1 MRGHYELS
9 LSDGTKIPMRFC
21 TWSLKR
27 FCQLQGIGPSDI
39 SEALSGNESL
49 DAITNLLKAA
59 AEYPLYSQGI
69 TPSFT
74 DIEVCDWID
83 DMGGLG
89 SKKFQDV
96 NTMGECQVLPHLFW
110 DMTMAELDF
119 VWYGYRHKEE
129 QEWLRA
135 RWQTS
140 ILLNIQLPKG
150 KKIKPHELLPLDC
163 DNRNFVKQRVMTP
176 EELKEVLKKYDNIK
190 K

>member
-1 MRGHYELS
+1 MRGHFELS
-9 LSDGTKIPMRFC
+9 LSDGNKIPMRFC

-39 SEALSGNESL
+39 SEALSGNQSL
-49 DAITNLLKAA
+49 DAITNLLKSA

-96 NTMGECQVLPHLFW
+96 
-110 DMTMAELDF
+110 MAALAESMNSG
-119 VWYGYRHKEE
+119 VE
-129 QEWLRA
+129 QP
-135 RWQTS
+135 T
-140 ILLNIQLPKG
+140 N
-150 KKIKPHELLPLDC
+150 KKAAKDA
-163 DNRNFVKQRVMTP
+163 VK
-176 EELKEVLKKYDNIK
+176 KN
-190 K
+190 